1 MNIQIFFLSNHTCQ
15 GISVNKTP
23 CYLMD
28 VFKFFV
34 MELNTTRQGPLY
46 KVSCTGSQLYKFE
59 DPVNSGSLA
68 YRGLEVRPETPYF
81 LVRLTKSQDRLHIDF
96 TRSLSKEV
104 VILTMYWTYALE
116 ANVNIPANSSSKLFS
131 YSKLFFCLNAFL
143 LPCLLVSYITLLS
156 DFPAWVS

>member
-1 MNIQIFFLSNHTCQ
+1 M
-15 GISVNKTP
+15 NKTP

-46 KVSCTGSQLYKFE
+46 KVSCTRSQLYNFE

-131 YSKLFFCLNAFL
+131 YSKLFFCLTLFCFL
-143 LPCLLVSYITLLS
+143 VY
-156 DFPAWVS
+156 

>member
-1 MNIQIFFLSNHTCQ
+1 
-15 GISVNKTP
+15 
-23 CYLMD
+23 
-28 VFKFFV
+28 
-34 MELNTTRQGPLY
+34 MELNTTRP
-46 KVSCTGSQLYKFE
+46 QLYNFE

>member
-1 MNIQIFFLSNHTCQ
+1 
-15 GISVNKTP
+15 
-23 CYLMD
+23 MD

-46 KVSCTGSQLYKFE
+46 KVSCTRSQLYNFE

-156 DFPAWVS
+156 DFPAWVSQKNRHAKNKLSIKTKLSLLN